1 MDGGI
6 NRLGLAL
13 RASGGAASSHD
24 RLEGQA
30 PVTTATPARETA
42 NPYLNGN
49 YAPVRKEITAVDL
62 DVTGTIPEY
71 LDGRYL
77 RIGPNPID
85 DPDPSTYHW
94 FVGTGMAHGLRLRHG
109 RAHWYRNRWVRS
121 ADVAH
126 KLGEKW
132 PSGPRFGGV
141 DFAANTNII
150 GHAGKTFAIA
160 EIGVRPY
167 ELTDEL
173 ETVGPSDFCGTLFG
187 GYTAH
192 PKRDPATG
200 ELHAVSYNPMR
211 GNVVQYTVTGVDGT
225 VRRTVNI
232 RLKAQTMMHDF
243 SLTEKFVV
251 LYDLPVALDLGAA
264 LNGGPARAFASVLT
278 RIAERHAAPDF
289 LVRAIMRGS
298 ERSGPPAGGMPYRW
312 APERQARVGV
322 MPREGTAADIRWFE
336 VPPCYVFHP
345 LNAYDDDG
353 RIVLDVVRHASV
365 FDSGPRIVPERPS
378 LDRWT
383 IDLSAGKVTEDRLD
397 DTPQEFPRVDERSV
411 GRRHRYGYAVGY
423 ADGATGTPD
432 AILKHDLTSRRTRSV
447 GFGSGREPGEFV
459 FVPSTT
465 DAAEDDGVAMGFVYD
480 RATDRSDLVLL
491 DGQTLETVATV
502 HLPARVPHGFHG
514 NWVPA
519 SS

>member
-62 DVTGTIPEY
+62 DVTGTIPEH

-94 FVGTGMAHGLRLRHG
+94 FVGTGMAHGLRLRDG

-225 VRRTVNI
+225 VRRDGQHSAEGADDDA
-232 RLKAQTMMHDF
+232 RLLADREVRSAVRLARRPGSRCSAERWAGQGVRQRADADSRTSRCTGFPGACDHAR
-243 SLTEKFVV
+243 LR
-251 LYDLPVALDLGAA
+251 ALGSAGRRDAVSLGA
-264 LNGGPARAFASVLT
+264 
-278 RIAERHAAPDF
+278 
-289 LVRAIMRGS
+289 
-298 ERSGPPAGGMPYRW
+298 
-312 APERQARVGV
+312 
-322 MPREGTAADIRWFE
+322 
-336 VPPCYVFHP
+336 
-345 LNAYDDDG
+345 
-353 RIVLDVVRHASV
+353 
-365 FDSGPRIVPERPS
+365 
-378 LDRWT
+378 
-383 IDLSAGKVTEDRLD
+383 
-397 DTPQEFPRVDERSV
+397 
-411 GRRHRYGYAVGY
+411 
-423 ADGATGTPD
+423 
-432 AILKHDLTSRRTRSV
+432 
-447 GFGSGREPGEFV
+447 
-459 FVPSTT
+459 
-465 DAAEDDGVAMGFVYD
+465 
-480 RATDRSDLVLL
+480 
-491 DGQTLETVATV
+491 
-502 HLPARVPHGFHG
+502 
-514 NWVPA
+514 
-519 SS
+519 